1 MAVPE
6 GTHPDP
12 SPYQSK
18 QHREGATA
26 ASPPSAAAPTMPKL
40 DASSPI
46 TSRRG
51 VCLQLDFLGLRDAE
65 WSVLN
70 VPGGGWRGTSSLS
83 RARRNV
89 VRKTKL
95 GNLDILRFLRLC
107 LELTVLWEQ
116 KCGVPQ
122 NSLTSG
128 VAVIEPSC
136 RRFINE
142 CMHAL
147 INYRQS

>member
-70 VPGGGWRGTSSLS
+70 VPWRRL
-83 RARRNV
+83 ARNV
-89 VRKTKL
+89 VPVACKA
-95 GNLDILRFLRLC
+95 
-107 LELTVLWEQ
+107 
-116 KCGVPQ
+116 KC
-122 NSLTSG
+122 S
-128 VAVIEPSC
+128 AEDKAREP
-136 RRFINE
+136 RHF
-142 CMHAL
+142 AL
-147 INYRQS
+147 FCVSASN